1 MSKKAKIIIMF
12 LALIIVFIM
21 SFAIGRYAIHPVDVL
36 KVLLSKFIH
45 IKKTWDDNATTV
57 IFEIRLP
64 RIIAALLIG
73 SALSVA
79 GCVYQGLFKNNMVS
93 PEVLGASNGAGF
105 GAALG
110 IFFSMGYAKTTLL
123 SFITGL
129 FAVSLAYFISE
140 KSRADKT
147 FSMILSGI
155 MVGSLFSAMISYLK
169 LIADTENTLPAIT
182 YWLMGSLSSIK
193 IGDAIFVSIPIILAM
208 IPLFL
213 IRWRINI
220 LTMGEEEAL
229 SLGINVKALKVLIIV
244 SATLMT
250 SASVSVSGIIGW
262 VGLVI
267 PHFARMIVGYDYRY
281 LLISSG
287 ILGSTFL
294 IFVDNF
300 ARNIATSEVPLGIL
314 TSFIGAP
321 MFLYLIYKSG
331 ETK

>member
-1 MSKKAKIIIMF
+1 MSKKNKILIMF
-12 LALIIVFIM
+12 LVLITVFTV
-21 SFAIGRYAIHPVDVL
+21 SFGIGKYSINPITVV
-36 KVLLSKFIH
+36 KVLLSQFITLEK
-45 IKKTWDDNATTV
+45 IRDDNVYTV
-57 IFEIRLP
+57 IYQIRMP
-64 RIIAALLIG
+64 RILAALLIG

-110 IFFSMGYAKTTLL
+110 IFFSIGYAKTTLL
-123 SFITGL
+123 SFIVGL

-169 LIADTENTLPAIT
+169 LIADTDNTLPAIT
-182 YWLMGSLSSIK
+182 YWLMGSLASIK
-193 IGDAIFVSIPIILAM
+193 MSDTLFVSIPIILSM
-208 IPLFL
+208 IPLLL

-220 LTMGEEEAL
+220 LTMGEEEA
-229 SLGINVKALKVLIIV
+229 STLGINVKILKVIIIV
-244 SATLMT
+244 TATLMT

-281 LLISSG
+281 LLISSA

-331 ETK
+331 ENK

>member
-1 MSKKAKIIIMF
+1 MSKKTKILIMF
-12 LALIIVFIM
+12 FVLITVFIM
-21 SFAIGRYAIHPVDVL
+21 SFAIGRYSINPIDVV
-36 KVLLSKFIH
+36 KILLSKFIH
-45 IKKTWDDNATTV
+45 IDKTWDDNAQTV
-57 IFEIRLP
+57 IFQIRLP
-64 RIIAALLIG
+64 RIIAGLFIG

-110 IFFSMGYAKTTLL
+110 IFFSMGYFATTLL

-140 KSRADKT
+140 KSRADKA

-155 MVGSLFSAMISYLK
+155 MVASLFSAMISYLK

-182 YWLMGSLSSIK
+182 YWLMGSLASIK
-193 IGDAIFVSIPIILAM
+193 IGDTIFVSIPIMLSLIL
-208 IPLFL
+208 LFL

-229 SLGINVKALKVLIIV
+229 SLGINVKALKVIIII

-281 LLISSG
+281 LLVSSG

-300 ARNIATSEVPLGIL
+300 ARNIANSEVPLGIL

>member
-1 MSKKAKIIIMF
+1 MSKNKKIIIMF
-12 LALIIVFIM
+12 LILTAVFVM
-21 SFAIGRYAIHPVDVL
+21 SFGIGKYSINPINVV
-36 KVLLSKFIH
+36 KVLLSKLIPL
-45 IKKTWDDNATTV
+45 KKTWDDNTYTV
-57 IFEIRLP
+57 IYQIRMP
-64 RIIAALLIG
+64 RILAALLIG

-110 IFFSMGYAKTTLL
+110 IFFSIGYAKTTLL
-123 SFITGL
+123 SFIVGL

-147 FSMILSGI
+147 FSMILAGI

-169 LIADTENTLPAIT
+169 LIADTDNTLPAIT
-182 YWLMGSLSSIK
+182 YWLMGSLASIK
-193 IGDAIFVSIPIILAM
+193 MSDTVFVSIPIILSM
-208 IPLFL
+208 IPLML

-220 LTMGEEEAL
+220 LTMGEEEAAT
-229 SLGINVKALKVLIIV
+229 LGINVKVLKVIIIV
-244 SATLMT
+244 TATLMT

-281 LLISSG
+281 LLISSAL
-287 ILGSTFL
+287 LGSTFL

-300 ARNIATSEVPLGIL
+300 ARNISTSEVPLGIL

-321 MFLYLIYKSG
+321 LFLYLIYKSG
-331 ETK
+331 ENK

>member
-1 MSKKAKIIIMF
+1 MF
-12 LALIIVFIM
+12 FVLVSVFIM
-21 SFAIGRYAIHPVDVL
+21 SFAIGRYSINPIDVI
-36 KVLLSKFIH
+36 KVLLSGFIPLE
-45 IKKTWDDNATTV
+45 KTWDDNAYTV
-57 IFEIRLP
+57 IFQIRLP
-64 RIIAALLIG
+64 RILAALLIG

-110 IFFSMGYAKTTLL
+110 IFFSMGYAKTTVL
-123 SFITGL
+123 SFIMGL
-129 FAVSLAYFISE
+129 FAVGLAYFISE

-169 LIADTENTLPAIT
+169 LIADTDNTLPAIT
-182 YWLMGSLSSIK
+182 YWLMGSLASIK
-193 IGDAIFVSIPIILAM
+193 IGDTAFVSIPILIAM

-220 LTMGEEEAL
+220 LTIGEEEAAT
-229 SLGINVKALKVLIIV
+229 LGINVKILKVIIIIT
-244 SATLMT
+244 ATLMT
-250 SASVSVSGIIGW
+250 SASVSVSGMIGW

-281 LLISSG
+281 LLISSA

-331 ETK
+331 INK

>member
-1 MSKKAKIIIMF
+1 MSKNNKILIMF
-12 LALIIVFIM
+12 LVLITVFTV
-21 SFAIGRYAIHPVDVL
+21 SFGIGKYSINPITVV
-36 KVLLSKFIH
+36 KVLLSQFIPLEK
-45 IKKTWDDNATTV
+45 IRDDNVYTV
-57 IFEIRLP
+57 IYQIRMP
-64 RIIAALLIG
+64 RILAALLIG

-110 IFFSMGYAKTTLL
+110 IFFSIGYAKTTLL
-123 SFITGL
+123 SFIVGL

-169 LIADTENTLPAIT
+169 LIADTDNTLPAIT
-182 YWLMGSLSSIK
+182 YWLMGSLASMKMS
-193 IGDAIFVSIPIILAM
+193 DTLFVSIPIILSM
-208 IPLFL
+208 IPLLL

-220 LTMGEEEAL
+220 LTMGEEEA
-229 SLGINVKALKVLIIV
+229 STLGINVKILKIIIIV
-244 SATLMT
+244 TATLMT

-281 LLISSG
+281 LLISSA

-321 MFLYLIYKSG
+321 LFLYLIYKSG
-331 ETK
+331 ENK

>member
-129 FAVSLAYFISE
+129 FAISLAYFISE

>member
-12 LALIIVFIM
+12 FVLIIVFVM
-21 SFAIGRYAIHPVDVL
+21 SFAIGRYVIHPVDVV

-45 IKKTWDDNATTV
+45 IDKAWDDNATTV

-123 SFITGL
+123 SFVTGL
-129 FAVSLAYFISE
+129 FAVCLAYFISE

-182 YWLMGSLSSIK
+182 YWLMGSLSAIK

-229 SLGINVKALKVLIIV
+229 SLGINVKALKLLIIV

-281 LLISSG
+281 LLVSSA

>member
-12 LALIIVFIM
+12 LVLIIVFIM
-21 SFAIGRYAIHPVDVL
+21 SFAIGRYAIHPVDVV

-45 IKKTWDDNATTV
+45 IKKTWDDNAITV

-123 SFITGL
+123 SFILGL

-169 LIADTENTLPAIT
+169 LIADTENTLPTIT

>member
-12 LALIIVFIM
+12 FMLIIVFIM
-21 SFAIGRYAIHPVDVL
+21 SFAIGRYSIHPVDVV

-110 IFFSMGYAKTTLL
+110 IFFSMGYVKTTLL

-140 KSRADKT
+140 KSRADKI

>member
-1 MSKKAKIIIMF
+1 MSKKNKILIMF
-12 LALIIVFIM
+12 LVLITVFTV
-21 SFAIGRYAIHPVDVL
+21 SFGIGKYSINPITVV
-36 KVLLSKFIH
+36 KVLLSQFITLEK
-45 IKKTWDDNATTV
+45 IRDDNVYTV
-57 IFEIRLP
+57 IYQIRMP
-64 RIIAALLIG
+64 RILAALLIG

-110 IFFSMGYAKTTLL
+110 IFFSIGYAKTTLL
-123 SFITGL
+123 SFIVGL

-169 LIADTENTLPAIT
+169 LIADTDNTLPAIT
-182 YWLMGSLSSIK
+182 YWLMGSLASIK
-193 IGDAIFVSIPIILAM
+193 MSDTLFVSIPIILSM
-208 IPLFL
+208 IPLLL

-220 LTMGEEEAL
+220 LTMGEEEA
-229 SLGINVKALKVLIIV
+229 STLGINVKILKVIIIV
-244 SATLMT
+244 TATLMT

-281 LLISSG
+281 LLISSA

-314 TSFIGAP
+314 NSFIGAP

-331 ETK
+331 ENK

>member
-1 MSKKAKIIIMF
+1 MSKNKKIIIMF
-12 LALIIVFIM
+12 LILTAVFVM
-21 SFAIGRYAIHPVDVL
+21 SFGIGKYSINPINVV
-36 KVLLSKFIH
+36 KVLLSKFIPL
-45 IKKTWDDNATTV
+45 KKTWDDNTYTV
-57 IFEIRLP
+57 IYQIRMP
-64 RIIAALLIG
+64 RILAALLIG

-110 IFFSMGYAKTTLL
+110 IFFSIGYAKTTFL
-123 SFITGL
+123 SFIVGL

-147 FSMILSGI
+147 FSMILAGI

-169 LIADTENTLPAIT
+169 LIADTDNTLPEIT
-182 YWLMGSLSSIK
+182 YWLMGSLASIK
-193 IGDAIFVSIPIILAM
+193 MSDTVFVSIPIILSM
-208 IPLFL
+208 IPLML

-220 LTMGEEEAL
+220 LTMGEEEAAT
-229 SLGINVKALKVLIIV
+229 LGINVKVLKVIIIV
-244 SATLMT
+244 TATLMI

-281 LLISSG
+281 LLISSAL
-287 ILGSTFL
+287 LGSAFL

-300 ARNIATSEVPLGIL
+300 ARNISTSEVPLGIL

-321 MFLYLIYKSG
+321 LFLYLIYKSG
-331 ETK
+331 ENK